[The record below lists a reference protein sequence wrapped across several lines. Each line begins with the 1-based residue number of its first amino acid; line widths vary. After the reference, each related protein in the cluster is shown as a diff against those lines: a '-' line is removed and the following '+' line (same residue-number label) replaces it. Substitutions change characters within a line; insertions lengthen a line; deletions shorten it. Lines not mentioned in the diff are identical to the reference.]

1 MLINTSMT
9 MTQKF
14 ETRKPTIVE
23 RIVGYFKIRHFNR
36 QFAKAKAERAEIHE
50 QMIATRVITLNN

>member
-1 MLINTSMT
+1 MT
-9 MTQKF
+9 KIF

-36 QFAKAKAERAEIHE
+36 QFTKAKAERAKLHE
-50 QMIATRVITLNN
+50 QMIAARVITLNN

>member
-1 MLINTSMT
+1 MT

-36 QFAKAKAERAEIHE
+36 QFAKAKAERAKLHE

>member
-1 MLINTSMT
+1 

-23 RIVGYFKIRHFNR
+23 RIVGYFKIRYFNR
-36 QFAKAKAERAEIHE
+36 TFAKAKAERAKLHE
-50 QMIATRVITLNN
+50 QMIAARVITLNS